1 MCIRSWIRR
10 FSVVRSAPFVAVGI
24 GQWPRC
30 DIVLSSPMPRRS
42 SPPYMLLSSL
52 DHPGRGLYR
61 LAAHMRRRA
70 RRPGIALS
78 AALSRATKPAAAYR
92 RGLKRRRPLRRARL
106 IAYALDHYGHL
117 QQERE
122 SVHTREQLLLPS
134 GSLALNVNHILT
146 RPRLTL

>member
-1 MCIRSWIRR
+1 
-10 FSVVRSAPFVAVGI
+10 
-24 GQWPRC
+24 
-30 DIVLSSPMPRRS
+30 MPRRS

-106 IAYALDHYGHL
+106 IAYAPDHYGHL

-122 SVHTREQLLLPS
+122 SVHHERAATATLRVSSAECQPYPDQTTSDTVNSIGFLQLSYFL
-134 GSLALNVNHILT
+134 
-146 RPRLTL
+146 